1 MVWTKNAFKTERILT
16 RILSSNF
23 VLLLLI
29 VVVSDLALTL
39 VLPHYAQDWYL
50 NAIANNDELFC
61 TKTINYVL
69 DDHQPHLLLLGSSV
83 LAAPSY
89 ACDQA
94 EYSHKLWTTLPHMGL
109 YSRYDNCK
117 ALSDRLAKATGEQ
130 IDVVNLGLAGT
141 VASDYAAIMEKLSFY
156 HNTPKLIV
164 CCISPQEFFWNDSRS
179 SDNTHIS
186 KAFRSYPWPAQND
199 IVQAYDRV
207 RRAIAWH
214 FSTVQAELG
223 AEKQQ
228 LTWDF
233 SNTLKN
239 LNKTS
244 NTNDPAKLATTSAS
258 NKPAIASTNP
268 TPSDE
273 PSTLAPSI
281 AISTPGAGGGAAFA
295 NRKHK
300 PRVHD
305 QFEDLAL
312 YKKQYGTINATLFRK
327 HVANFERTLEIA
339 QKDGLNVAVINMPLT
354 EQNKEVIPATAKQE
368 YFDAVKFACAR
379 NSVPFYDLDKS
390 DNFIAKDFYDSAHL
404 NEHGAAK
411 LFDRLSS
418 MVSLHNGTYLTKAGA
433 TQ

>member
-1 MVWTKNAFKTERILT
+1 MVWTKNAFKTERLLT

-23 VLLLLI
+23 LLLLLI
-29 VVVSDLALTL
+29 VVVSDFALTV

-109 YSRYDNCK
+109 YSKYDNCK
-117 ALSDRLAKATGEQ
+117 ALSDRLAKATGEK
-130 IDVVNLGLAGT
+130 IDVVNLGLGRHSRVGLRSDHGESLLVSEHTEAHCLLHLTARVLLERLALVRQHSYQQSFPHVSMAG
-141 VASDYAAIMEKLSFY
+141 
-156 HNTPKLIV
+156 
-164 CCISPQEFFWNDSRS
+164 
-179 SDNTHIS
+179 
-186 KAFRSYPWPAQND
+186 QND

-207 RRAIAWH
+207 RRAIVWH

-244 NTNDPAKLATTSAS
+244 NTTDTAKLANTSLS
-258 NKPAIASTNP
+258 NKPDIASNNP
-268 TPSDE
+268 MTSE
-273 PSTLAPSI
+273 ETSALAPSI
-281 AISTPGAGGGAAFA
+281 AISTNPGATGGAAPA

-312 YKKQYGTINATLFRK
+312 YKKQYGKINATLFRK
-327 HVANFERTLEIA
+327 HVANFERALEIA
-339 QKDGLNVAVINMPLT
+339 QKDGLSVAVINMPLT
-354 EQNKEVIPATAKQE
+354 EQNKESKSAKS
-368 YFDAVKFACAR
+368 KAR
-379 NSVPFYDLDKS
+379 IFRRS
-390 DNFIAKDFYDSAHL
+390 
-404 NEHGAAK
+404 
-411 LFDRLSS
+411 
-418 MVSLHNGTYLTKAGA
+418 
-433 TQ
+433 